1 MQMNHSAMIQPT
13 RMTVISGLTVMVAA
27 AWALGSMELDQSGQ
41 SMAMVSGS
49 FRTATGLH
57 QDKFKSIAIRQTNL
71 SSPAPARSR
80 LQQPLDMTVG
90 ETKKEPD
97 PAEVFANLLSELE
110 RIAGNSL
117 SEAPVHEVEFNIID
131 RDPEYAVSVI
141 RQIHGSLDDA
151 GFLSSREKLPLE
163 IQTWAT
169 SPTQAAWIEAVQEA
183 TLLQHEIDRGLSEAQ
198 LPHFRTESSAAIWPH
213 TTRLRP
219 ALTIVVRI
227 PVH

>member
-13 RMTVISGLTVMVAA
+13 TMTVISGLTVMVAA
-27 AWALGSMELDQSGQ
+27 TWALGSMEPDPTGQ
-41 SMAMVSGS
+41 SAAMISSS
-49 FRTATGLH
+49 FRYETGISGNG
-57 QDKFKSIAIRQTNL
+57 FEPIAICQ
-71 SSPAPARSR
+71 SPMSNPPLARSR
-80 LQQPLDMTVG
+80 LPQPLTETVADA
-90 ETKKEPD
+90 KADID
-97 PAEVFANLLSELE
+97 PAKVFASLLSELE

-117 SEAPVHEVEFNIID
+117 SEAPVYEVEFNITD
-131 RDPEYAVSVI
+131 RDPEYAVSII
-141 RQIHGSLDDA
+141 RQIHGSLNDA

-169 SPTQAAWIEAVQEA
+169 SPTLAAWIEAVQDA
-183 TLLQHEIDRGLSEAQ
+183 SRLQDEIDRGLSEAR
-198 LPHFRTESSAAIWPH
+198 LLHFRTQSSAAIWPH